1 MTMNI
6 HRTGGDLGVVG
17 AVSYHDLLKTYGNR
31 VDLSKLEKSAT
42 LVRTASASERVAPR
56 ESDFL
61 YIRDR
66 AVSAGNVIVHKD
78 GCEVVPTETMYADFA
93 HYGPIVRGA
102 NANGDFWSVDELR
115 KNGQTFIG
123 KSVFVDHDN
132 TSVERARG
140 IILDAIYNEKWHYV
154 EVLEAIDKVAFP
166 QLATAIQKR
175 YVTGTSMGCMVER
188 ARCSICGNVVDLQH
202 DQLCEHVA
210 NYKGMTLN
218 GLPVWEDNENCEFF
232 ENSVV
237 VTPADSDARIMQ
249 IVAAKGCNKVF
260 HGVNSLTADQRAA
273 CAHEVNQRTAAG
285 KKQTIADQ
293 LANLPWS

>member
-1 MTMNI
+1 MSMNI
-6 HRTGGDLGVVG
+6 HGGDLGVVG
-17 AVSYHDLLKTYGNR
+17 AVSYSDLLKTYGNR
-31 VDLSKLEKSAT
+31 VDLSRLEQSRT
-42 LVRTASASERVAPR
+42 LVRTASKSVQVAPR

-78 GCEVVPTETMYADFA
+78 GCEVVPMDTLYADFA

-102 NANGDFWSVDELR
+102 NKNGDFWSVDELMR
-115 KNGQTFIG
+115 NGKTFIG
-123 KSVFVDHDN
+123 KSVFVDHQN
-132 TSVERARG
+132 ENVENARG

-154 EVLEAIDKVAFP
+154 EVLEAIDKVAYP

-175 YVTGTSMGCMVER
+175 YVTGTSMGCLVEK
-188 ARCSICGNVVDLQH
+188 ARCSICGNVVDAVH

-210 NYKGMTLN
+210 NHKGMTLN

-249 IVAAKGCNKVF
+249 IVASKGSSKVM
-260 HGVNSLTADQRAA
+260 HNVNSLTADQRSA
-273 CAHEVNQRTAAG
+273 CVHEINQRTAAG
-285 KKQTIADQ
+285 RKQTIADQ
-293 LANLPWS
+293 LASLPWS